1 MEKQRV
7 LFVCEHNSARS
18 QMAEA
23 WANHLFGEWLKAE
36 SAGLEAG
43 KLNPLVVRV
52 MKEVGIDIS
61 HKGTQSAFDLVKAG
75 RLYSYVV
82 TLCDEAAAERCPF
95 FPGITQ
101 RLHWSFAA
109 PSQFGGS
116 EEEKLAEIRKIRDAI
131 RQKIEEWAFT
141 IKKP

>member
-1 MEKQRV
+1 MEKERV

-23 WANHLFGEWLKAE
+23 WANHLFGEWLEAE
-36 SAGLEAG
+36 SAGLAAG

-52 MKEVGIDIS
+52 MQEVGIDIS

-82 TLCDEAAAERCPF
+82 TLCDEAEAERCPF

-101 RLHWSFAA
+101 RLHWGFPA
-109 PSQFGGS
+109 PSQLKGS
-116 EEEKLAEIRKIRDAI
+116 EEEKLAEIRKIRDSI
-131 RQKIEEWAFT
+131 RQKIEEWAS
-141 IKKP
+141 IRKKS

>member
-1 MEKQRV
+1 MEKIRV

-23 WANHLFGEWLKAE
+23 WANHLFGEWLEAE

-43 KLNPLVVRV
+43 KLNPLVIRV
-52 MKEVGIDIS
+52 MQEVGIDIS
-61 HKGTQSAFDLVKAG
+61 YKGTQLAFDLVKAG
-75 RLYSYVV
+75 RLYSYVI

-95 FPGITQ
+95 FLGIIQ
-101 RLHWSFAA
+101 RLHWSFPA
-109 PSQFGGS
+109 PSQLRGS
-116 EEEKLAEIRKIRDAI
+116 EEEKLAEIRKIRDSI
-131 RQKIEEWAFT
+131 RKKIEEWAFT